1 MKEATK
7 QLEKR
12 CPVCAKEYPE
22 EDNYCGGDGSM
33 LEKVRSLDGKT
44 PTSLERDVSDGRS
57 RWTQESKGIQAVLNR
72 L

>member
-22 EDNYCGGDGSM
+22 EDNYCGSDGSL

-44 PTSLERDVSDGRS
+44 ATSLERDVSDGRS
-57 RWTQESKGIQAVLNR
+57 R
-72 L
+72 

>member
-22 EDNYCGGDGSM
+22 EDNYCGSDGSL
-33 LEKVRSLDGKT
+33 LEQLRSPDGKAAK
-44 PTSLERDVSDGRS
+44 SLGRSVSDS
-57 RWTQESKGIQAVLNR
+57 
-72 L
+72 

>member
-57 RWTQESKGIQAVLNR
+57 R
-72 L
+72 